1 MEIKM
6 RAVSL
11 SLILAFTMICSTVS
25 MAGSSNTA
33 PHAGLFAV
41 TIAQN

>member
-1 MEIKM
+1 M
-6 RAVSL
+6 RALSL

-25 MAGSSNTA
+25 MAGSSDGV
-33 PHAGLFAV
+33 PHAGLFSI

>member
-1 MEIKM
+1 M

-25 MAGSSNTA
+25 MAGSSDRV
-33 PHAGLFAV
+33 PHAGLFTV

>member
-1 MEIKM
+1 M

-11 SLILAFTMICSTVS
+11 SLILAFTMVCSTIS
-25 MAGSSNTA
+25 MAGSSDRV

>member
-1 MEIKM
+1 M

-25 MAGSSNTA
+25 MAGSSDRV
-33 PHAGLFAV
+33 PHAGLFSV